1 MNGCSRP
8 PRSNAS
14 AEALRGVLRRAR
26 ASLLLALLL
35 GSGLKASADDYELG
49 VENYLY
55 RSGSSLLNRGNIFGL
70 EPTENL
76 FRLTG
81 VGRKAFGS
89 FAIKASAYVERQT
102 GRNDATSVTFRQA
115 FAEYKTQSGFLVRV
129 GRQKT
134 AWGSGFVWNP
144 TDRIEPPKSPANPS
158 TERPGIDA
166 TRMDI
171 SPTDWAS
178 LTLVAGRGEV
188 TLTDLPGS
196 LAREADP
203 EWTGAVRARLLVR
216 NTDIAFTYLAGTKR
230 DGLLGLDLGR
240 TFGPVALHAES
251 AFYRGSEIDRTRS
264 DDAFVRVSTGA
275 LWSPG
280 DSTLLAEYFFN
291 GEGMN
296 DAQFRAYTERL
307 DLNLRVANDP
317 NVPAG
322 VRAAA
327 FAAWNADAAVPF
339 GSNLGLRRHYA
350 SIAFTRRERAQDL
363 TANLRTVVGL
373 SDRGLI
379 VTPGLAYA
387 PSRNVQM
394 TLDFVLLFG
403 PENAEYKLAPI
414 KRALQARIKYVF

>member
-1 MNGCSRP
+1 VR
-8 PRSNAS
+8 A
-14 AEALRGVLRRAR
+14 GVF
-26 ASLLLALLL
+26 LALLF
-35 GSGLKASADDYELG
+35 GAGAGVSADDYELG

-55 RSGSSLLNRGNIFGL
+55 RSDSSLLNRGNIFGL

-89 FAIKASAYVERQT
+89 FALKASAYIERQT
-102 GRNDATSVTFRQA
+102 GKNDATRVTFRQA
-115 FAEYKTQSGFLVRV
+115 FAEYKTASGFLLRV

-158 TERPGIDA
+158 NERPGIDA
-166 TRMDI
+166 VRLDT

-178 LTLVAGRGEV
+178 LTLVAGRAKV

-196 LAREADP
+196 LASATDP
-203 EWTGAVRARLLVR
+203 EWTGAVRARLLIR
-216 NTDIAFTYLAGTKR
+216 NTDIALTCLAGTKQQ
-230 DGLLGLDLGR
+230 GLVGVDLGR
-240 TFGPVALHAES
+240 TWGAVALHAES
-251 AFYRGSEIDRTRS
+251 ALYRGSEIDRTRS
-264 DDAFVRVSTGA
+264 EDSFLRVSTGA

-280 DSTLLAEYFFN
+280 DSTLSFEYFFN

-296 DAQFRAYTERL
+296 DEQFRAYTERL
-307 DLNLRVANDP
+307 ERNLDTANDP
-317 NVPAG
+317 SVPPP

-327 FAAWNADAAVPF
+327 FAAWNLDAAIPF
-339 GSNLGLRRHYA
+339 AGNLGLRRHYA
-350 SIAFTRRERAQDL
+350 SIAFTRREVATDL
-363 TANLRTVVGL
+363 SASLRTVIGL

-394 TLDFVLLFG
+394 SLDLVLLLG
-403 PENAEYKLAPI
+403 PEDAEYKLAPI
-414 KRALQARIKYVF
+414 KRAFQARLKYSF

>member
-1 MNGCSRP
+1 MS
-8 PRSNAS
+8 
-14 AEALRGVLRRAR
+14 VLCPAR
-26 ASLLLALLL
+26 AGLLLALLF
-35 GSGLKASADDYELG
+35 GSGPKALADDYELG
-49 VENYLY
+49 VENFLY
-55 RSGSSLLNRGNIFGL
+55 RSSSSLLNRGNIFGL

-76 FRLTG
+76 FRLAG

-102 GRNDATSVTFRQA
+102 GKSDATRLTFRQA
-115 FAEYKTQSGFLVRV
+115 FAEYKTQSGFLLRV

-134 AWGSGFVWNP
+134 AWGSGLVWNP

-166 TRMDI
+166 ARLDV

-178 LTLVAGRGEV
+178 LTLVAGRAKV

-196 LAREADP
+196 LARSTDP

-216 NTDIAFTYLAGTKR
+216 NTDIALTYLAGTELE
-230 DGLLGLDLGR
+230 GLFGVDLGR
-240 TFGPVALHAES
+240 TWGAVALHAES
-251 AFYRGSEIDRTRS
+251 AIYRGSEIDRTRS
-264 DDAFVRVSTGA
+264 EDSFVRVSTGA

-280 DSTLLAEYFFN
+280 DSTFSIEYFFN

-296 DAQFRAYTERL
+296 EARFRAYTERL
-307 DLNLRVANDP
+307 DRNLSVANNP
-317 NVPAG
+317 NVSPA
-322 VRAAA
+322 VRAAS
-327 FAAWNADAAVPF
+327 FAAWNLDAAIPF
-339 GSNLGLRRHYA
+339 GGNLGLRRHYA
-350 SIAFTRRERAQDL
+350 SLAFTRREIAADL
-363 TANLRTVVGL
+363 SMSLRTVMGL

-394 TLDFVLLFG
+394 TLDLVLLFG
-403 PENAEYKLAPI
+403 PADAEYKLAPI
-414 KRALQARIKYVF
+414 KRALQARLKYSF